1 MKTFIR
7 SVKDS
12 DKSIV
17 LKESQMQYYQYLFE
31 KKEDHFDYLPSF
43 C

>member
-7 SVKDS
+7 SVKDY

-17 LKESQMQYYQYLFE
+17 LKESQMQ
-31 KKEDHFDYLPSF
+31 DY
-43 C
+43 